1 MGWQSVK
8 MAWKAVLSNKMRSFL
23 TMLGIS
29 IGVVALIVLV
39 SLVNGTSN
47 SVHEQISS
55 IGTNLLR
62 VSIMDDKE
70 QPLKL
75 ADLKKITEENKEI
88 KETAPVAQTSSEA
101 SAGSHRLSSEETVTV
116 YGTTGAYEEIMGME
130 LFTGRFLKGTD
141 VDNHTNVAVV
151 NAGFASSIL
160 GRMNVVGETIKLDG
174 ISFQI
179 IGILQADEHDSSTT
193 ENLEV
198 YIPYTSLFRISDS
211 VSAEINFFLT
221 SASSEESLEPAKE
234 KLTEILLNRFA
245 QDEDAFTII
254 NQSSVMEAV
263 EKVNQTMG
271 LMLGG
276 IAGVS
281 LLVGGIGI
289 MNIMLVSVTERTR
302 EIGIRKAIGASRRTI
317 LLQFL
322 IEALIISMLGCM
334 IGIGLSWAVLQVIPF
349 VADTSQSYPISVRIV
364 WIAVFFSL
372 LIGVIFGIYPAS
384 KASAKKPIEALRYIS

>member
-39 SLVNGTSN
+39 SLVNGTSD

-364 WIAVFFSL
+364 WIAVIFSL

>member
-1 MGWQSVK
+1 M
-8 MAWKAVLSNKMRSFL
+8 
-23 TMLGIS
+23 
-29 IGVVALIVLV
+29 
-39 SLVNGTSN
+39 
-47 SVHEQISS
+47 
-55 IGTNLLR
+55 
-62 VSIMDDKE
+62 
-70 QPLKL
+70 
-75 ADLKKITEENKEI
+75 
-88 KETAPVAQTSSEA
+88 
-101 SAGSHRLSSEETVTV
+101 
-116 YGTTGAYEEIMGME
+116 
-130 LFTGRFLKGTD
+130 KGTD

-364 WIAVFFSL
+364 WIAVIFSL

>member
-211 VSAEINFFLT
+211 VSAEINFFLA

>member
-29 IGVVALIVLV
+29 IGVVVLIVLV

-364 WIAVFFSL
+364 WIAVIFSL

>member
-234 KLTEILLNRFA
+234 KLTEILSNRFA

-254 NQSSVMEAV
+254 NQSSVMKAV

-364 WIAVFFSL
+364 WIAVIFSL

>member
-254 NQSSVMEAV
+254 NQSSVMKAV

-364 WIAVFFSL
+364 WIAVIFSL

>member
-39 SLVNGTSN
+39 LLVNGTSN

-75 ADLKKITEENKEI
+75 TDLKKITEENKEI

-254 NQSSVMEAV
+254 NQSSVMKAV

-364 WIAVFFSL
+364 WIAVIFSL

>member
-364 WIAVFFSL
+364 WIAVIFSL

>member
-29 IGVVALIVLV
+29 IGVVVLIVLV
-39 SLVNGTSN
+39 LLVNGTSN

-364 WIAVFFSL
+364 WIAVIFFAVDRRDFWNLSGQQS
-372 LIGVIFGIYPAS
+372 IGE
-384 KASAKKPIEALRYIS
+384 KTN

>member
-8 MAWKAVLSNKMRSFL
+8 MAWKAVLSNKMRSSL

-39 SLVNGTSN
+39 LLVNGTSD

-364 WIAVFFSL
+364 WIAVIFSL

>member
-39 SLVNGTSN
+39 SLVNGTSD

-349 VADTSQSYPISVRIV
+349 VADTSQSYPISMRIV
-364 WIAVFFSL
+364 WIAVIFSL

>member
-221 SASSEESLEPAKE
+221 SASSEESLESTKE

-364 WIAVFFSL
+364 WIAVIFSL